1 MHVLCS
7 LRVYCW
13 VLIFFFWLSH
23 QWFCMQRLTQMRCS
37 ICVFYRVLFVH
48 VLFELCQRRVLFSKG
63 YKPSNPEVWRASFS
77 PRRASLKMKTE
88 KNTSTR
94 SRSSLR
100 CLRSLRGSW
109 SCTLTSSA
117 RRTSRSSRTLARWG
131 RVCVCCDLTGSGIE
145 PWQLCNGPR
154 RTCTRRFVVQ
164 SSGMAFWNVTVTK
177 QRARAS
183 LQMIDSGWK
192 LAN

>member
-13 VLIFFFWLSH
+13 VLIFFFLIVPSVVLYATSH
-23 QWFCMQRLTQMRCS
+23 S
-37 ICVFYRVLFVH
+37 NEVFHMCVLFVH

-164 SSGMAFWNVTVTK
+164 SSGTAFWNVTVTK
-177 QRARAS
+177 QRTRAS